1 MRLDINLAVAVIAA
15 LVGVLAF
22 FSNPRRPLN
31 RIFLMLS
38 IHAASWLVSR
48 GLIFN
53 SGDGLFWLR
62 ISAAI
67 GALFPLH
74 FWMVKEVVIER
85 WSSRERHY
93 AASMPWLLS
102 GIVLAVIPFTE
113 WFIPSV
119 STAEDRKWGLGY
131 SVYTVALIFCYAELI
146 RQTIFQIRRESG
158 VRKIELQLLLYGGCG
173 VAGGILVLMAIR
185 MGWEDLWWFRINPQ
199 PVAVLVFYTATV
211 IVMTTS
217 RVFDARQ
224 IVRVAVSWVILI
236 ASIAAFSHYVF
247 RYFRGLASEF
257 LALFIATSLSI
268 VFFSWLRLVLIR
280 LFEFYPEAE
289 AARQAAFAAAQKES
303 RIDRLDQSF
312 LSIIRGWGQSEIAVL
327 LHGAKGKLSGGGL
340 DLVREGAELSALSL
354 LRWATPERL
363 TREKPTPERQELARF
378 LEQHGLGVLVL
389 AEGPS
394 LTAVIGVGVGAS
406 RRPYTY
412 PQVTQLL
419 ELASIMESALERAHF
434 SAKVQ
439 HAEQLATVGLLGAS
453 MAHEIRN
460 PLVSIKTFVQLLPTH
475 YQDPAFRDKFFR
487 LIGSEV
493 SRIDQLTQQLLDLST
508 PRTYAATRQSLHA
521 VLQSSL
527 DLVTAKAADQGVE
540 VRTAFAADPDAVYT
554 DAAASRQV
562 MLNLCFNAIQAVEA
576 HESAERWIRI
586 ATRNTPAG
594 VEMTVTDSGPGI
606 APEMQQRL
614 FQPFQ
619 TTKSSGFGLGLAIC
633 RDILANLGATIT
645 VDPSVPAA
653 GATFRVVFPCQAS
666 SS

>member
-1 MRLDINLAVAVIAA
+1 MLVSPASFAAFAVSCVGLIIIWANPGRSVNRLVFSCSLHISAWLAFIHLAITSMEGLIWLRWATSLSALIPLHFFLVMEAVA
-15 LVGVLAF
+15 GKF
-22 FSNPRRPLN
+22 
-31 RIFLMLS
+31 
-38 IHAASWLVSR
+38 SR
-48 GLIFN
+48 GIRL
-53 SGDGLFWLR
+53 SWKSSLFWLLPSLVFLVLPFTHYFIPAQSTGQNRLYGPGYYIYIFGVLGLYISLGIFALRR
-62 ISAAI
+62 IRALSGGAKMTLQVWLGGGCASAATI
-67 GALFPLH
+67 LGLMLVNAVTHDPTYIRIQPF
-74 FWMVKEVVIER
+74 VVLVY
-85 WSSRERHY
+85 Y
-93 AASMPWLLS
+93 AATS
-102 GIVLAVIPFTE
+102 I
-113 WFIPSV
+113 
-119 STAEDRKWGLGY
+119 
-131 SVYTVALIFCYAELI
+131 
-146 RQTIFQIRRESG
+146 
-158 VRKIELQLLLYGGCG
+158 
-173 VAGGILVLMAIR
+173 AITTH
-185 MGWEDLWWFRINPQ
+185 RI
-199 PVAVLVFYTATV
+199 
-211 IVMTTS
+211 
-217 RVFDARQ
+217 FDARQ
-224 IVRVAVSWVILI
+224 LILIGGQKCFLVLVVAGLAFGLDRVLGHVLPEPFAFLLTTALMLGFASKLSSWLDFYFKFYPQATSARVACLQALKAEANIEKLELEFSKILKGWG
-236 ASIAAFSHYVF
+236 H
-247 RYFRGLASEF
+247 SEQV
-257 LALFIATSLSI
+257 FIACGQKSILRGSDSKVDLS
-268 VFFSWLRLVLIR
+268 VTLV
-280 LFEFYPEAE
+280 E
-289 AARQAAFAAAQKES
+289 
-303 RIDRLDQSF
+303 
-312 LSIIRGWGQSEIAVL
+312 L
-327 LHGAKGKLSGGGL
+327 LK
-340 DLVREGAELSALSL
+340 L

-363 TREKPTPERQELARF
+363 AREKPTPEREELARF
-378 LEQHGLGVLVL
+378 LERHGLGVLVL

-475 YQDPAFRDKFFR
+475 YQDAAFRDKFFR

-493 SRIDQLTQQLLDLST
+493 ARIDQLTQQLLDLSA
-508 PRTYAATRQSLHA
+508 PRSYAATRQSLHA

-540 VRTAFAADPDAVYT
+540 VRTVFAADPDAVYT

-576 HESAERWIRI
+576 HDCAERWIRI
-586 ATRNTPAG
+586 TTRNTVAG
-594 VEMTVTDSGPGI
+594 VEMAVTDSGPGI

-645 VDPSVPAA
+645 VDPSAPAA

>member
-1 MRLDINLAVAVIAA
+1 VI
-15 LVGVLAF
+15 VY
-22 FSNPRRPLN
+22 
-31 RIFLMLS
+31 
-38 IHAASWLVSR
+38 
-48 GLIFN
+48 
-53 SGDGLFWLR
+53 
-62 ISAAI
+62 
-67 GALFPLH
+67 
-74 FWMVKEVVIER
+74 
-85 WSSRERHY
+85 Y
-93 AASMPWLLS
+93 AATS
-102 GIVLAVIPFTE
+102 I
-113 WFIPSV
+113 
-119 STAEDRKWGLGY
+119 
-131 SVYTVALIFCYAELI
+131 
-146 RQTIFQIRRESG
+146 
-158 VRKIELQLLLYGGCG
+158 
-173 VAGGILVLMAIR
+173 AITTH
-185 MGWEDLWWFRINPQ
+185 RI
-199 PVAVLVFYTATV
+199 
-211 IVMTTS
+211 
-217 RVFDARQ
+217 FDARQ
-224 IVRVAVSWVILI
+224 LILIGVQKCLLVLVVAGLAFGLDSILGHVLPEPFAFLLTTALMLGFASKFSAWLDFYFNFYPQATAARVACLQALKAE
-236 ASIAAFSHYVF
+236 ASIEK
-247 RYFRGLASEF
+247 LE
-257 LALFIATSLSI
+257 
-268 VFFSWLRLVLIR
+268 
-280 LFEFYPEAE
+280 FEFSKILKGWGHSDEVFVAYG
-289 AARQAAFAAAQKES
+289 QKS
-303 RIDRLDQSF
+303 ISRHSDPRID
-312 LSIIRGWGQSEIAVL
+312 
-327 LHGAKGKLSGGGL
+327 LSGTL
-340 DLVREGAELSALSL
+340 VDLLKL

>member
-1 MRLDINLAVAVIAA
+1 M
-15 LVGVLAF
+15 
-22 FSNPRRPLN
+22 
-31 RIFLMLS
+31 
-38 IHAASWLVSR
+38 
-48 GLIFN
+48 FN
-53 SGDGLFWLR
+53 SSDGLYWLR
-62 ISAAI
+62 ISAAV
-67 GALFPLH
+67 GAFFPLH
-74 FWMVKEVVIER
+74 FWVIKEAVAEPKGSR
-85 WSSRERHY
+85 WW
-93 AASMPWLLS
+93 ASLSILPWCIS
-102 GIVLAVIPFTE
+102 GVVLAWLPFTG
-113 WFIPSV
+113 WFIPV
-119 STAEDRKWGLGY
+119 DSTSEDRRWGLGY
-131 SVYTVALIFCYAELI
+131 AFYAAALIFCYAELI
-146 RQTIFQIRRESG
+146 RQTVSQIRRESG

-173 VAGGILVLMAIR
+173 VAGGILVLMAVR
-185 MGWEDLWWFRINPQ
+185 MFWEDLSWYRVNPQ
-199 PVAVLVFYTATV
+199 ALAVLVFYTATV

-224 IVRVAVSWVILI
+224 IIRVAGSWLTIT
-236 ASIAAFSHYVF
+236 ASIAAFSHFIF
-247 RYFRGLASEF
+247 RALRFEISEF
-257 LALFIATSLSI
+257 LALFITTGLSI
-268 VFFSWLRLVLIR
+268 VFFSWLRLFLIR
-280 LFEFYPEAE
+280 FFHFYPEAE
-289 AARQAAFAAAQKES
+289 AARQAAFVASQRES
-303 RIDRLDQSF
+303 RIDKLEQCF
-312 LSIIRGWGQSEIAVL
+312 ISIIRGWGQSEVAIL
-327 LHGAKGKLSGGGL
+327 LHGAKGALSGCGL
-340 DLVREGAELSALSL
+340 DLARQGAELSALSL

-363 TREKPTPERQELARF
+363 AREKPSPERQELARF
-378 LEQHGLGVLVL
+378 LERHALGVLVI

-475 YQDPAFRDKFFR
+475 YQDPAFREKFFR

-493 SRIDQLTQQLLDLST
+493 SRIDQLTEQLLDLST
-508 PRTYAATRQSLHA
+508 PRTYTATRQSLHA
-521 VLQSSL
+521 GLLASL
-527 DLVTAKAADQGVE
+527 DLVTAKAADKGVE
-540 VRTAFAADPDAVYT
+540 VRTAFAAEPDAVYT
-554 DAAASRQV
+554 DAAAARQV

-576 HESAERWIRI
+576 HEGAERWIRI
-586 ATRNTPAG
+586 ATRNTTAG
-594 VEMTVTDSGPGI
+594 VELTVTDSGPGI

-645 VDPSVPAA
+645 VDPPVPAT

>member
-1 MRLDINLAVAVIAA
+1 
-15 LVGVLAF
+15 
-22 FSNPRRPLN
+22 
-31 RIFLMLS
+31 MLS
-38 IHAASWLVSR
+38 
-48 GLIFN
+48 G
-53 SGDGLFWLR
+53 
-62 ISAAI
+62 
-67 GALFPLH
+67 
-74 FWMVKEVVIER
+74 
-85 WSSRERHY
+85 
-93 AASMPWLLS
+93 S
-102 GIVLAVIPFTE
+102 GI
-113 WFIPSV
+113 
-119 STAEDRKWGLGY
+119 
-131 SVYTVALIFCYAELI
+131 
-146 RQTIFQIRRESG
+146 
-158 VRKIELQLLLYGGCG
+158 
-173 VAGGILVLMAIR
+173 
-185 MGWEDLWWFRINPQ
+185 DL
-199 PVAVLVFYTATV
+199 
-211 IVMTTS
+211 
-217 RVFDARQ
+217 ARQ
-224 IVRVAVSWVILI
+224 
-236 ASIAAFSHYVF
+236 
-247 RYFRGLASEF
+247 
-257 LALFIATSLSI
+257 
-268 VFFSWLRLVLIR
+268 
-280 LFEFYPEAE
+280 
-289 AARQAAFAAAQKES
+289 
-303 RIDRLDQSF
+303 
-312 LSIIRGWGQSEIAVL
+312 
-327 LHGAKGKLSGGGL
+327 
-340 DLVREGAELSALSL
+340 GAELSALSL

-363 TREKPTPERQELARF
+363 AREKPTPERQELARF

-475 YQDPAFRDKFFR
+475 YQDPAFREKFFR

-493 SRIDQLTQQLLDLST
+493 SRIDQLTEQLLDLST

-540 VRTAFAADPDAVYT
+540 LRTEFLADPDAVYT
-554 DAAASRQV
+554 DAAAARQV
-562 MLNLCFNAIQAVEA
+562 ILNLCFNAIQAVEA
-576 HESAERWIRI
+576 HASGERWIRI
-586 ATRNTPAG
+586 ATRNTAAG
-594 VEMTVTDSGPGI
+594 VEMVVTDNGPGI

>member
-1 MRLDINLAVAVIAA
+1 MRIEINFAVATIAA
-15 LVGVLAF
+15 AIGVLAF
-22 FSNPRRPLN
+22 FSNPKRLLN
-31 RIFLMLS
+31 RLFLALS
-38 IHAASWLVSR
+38 IHAALWLISR
-48 GLIFN
+48 GLMFK
-53 SGDGLFWLR
+53 SLDGLFWLR
-62 ISAAI
+62 ISAAV
-67 GALFPLH
+67 GAFFPLH
-74 FWMVKEVVIER
+74 FWVIKEAVADRLVSR
-85 WSSRERHY
+85 WRDPLSY
-93 AASMPWLLS
+93 VPWVGS
-102 GIVLAVIPFTE
+102 GIVLAVIPLTD
-113 WFIPSV
+113 WFIPSD
-119 STAEDRKWGLGY
+119 STSEDRRWGFGY
-131 SVYTVALIFCYAELI
+131 GIYTATLIFCYAELI
-146 RQTIFQIRRESG
+146 RQTISQMRRESG

-173 VAGGILVLMAIR
+173 VAGGILLLMAIR
-185 MGWEDLWWFRINPQ
+185 IVWEDLLWFRFNPQ
-199 PVAVLVFYTATV
+199 AVAVLVFYTTTV
-211 IVMTTS
+211 VVMTTS

-224 IVRVAVSWVILI
+224 IVRVAGSWITLV
-236 ASIAAFSHYVF
+236 ASIAVFSHYIF
-247 RYFRGLASEF
+247 RVLQTLVSEF
-257 LALFIATSLSI
+257 FALFFTTVLAIA
-268 VFFSWLRLVLIR
+268 FFSWLRLLLIR

-289 AARQAAFAAAQKES
+289 AARQAAFVAAQRES
-303 RIDRLDQSF
+303 RVDKLEQSF
-312 LSIIRGWGQSEIAVL
+312 ASIIRGWGKSEVAIL
-327 LHGAKGKLSGGGL
+327 LHGTKGMLSGAGL
-340 DLVREGAELSALSL
+340 DFALQGAELSALSL

-363 TREKPTPERQELARF
+363 AREKPTPERQELARF
-378 LEQHGLGVLVL
+378 LERHGLGVLVI

-394 LTAVIGVGVGAS
+394 LTAVIGVGVAAS

-412 PQVTQLL
+412 PQVTQLM

-475 YQDPAFRDKFFR
+475 YQDPAFREKFFR

-493 SRIDQLTQQLLDLST
+493 SRIDQLTEQLLDLST
-508 PRTYAATRQSLHA
+508 PRTYSATRQSLHA

-527 DLVTAKAADQGVE
+527 DLVAAKAADKGVE
-540 VRTAFAADPDAVYT
+540 VRTGFLAEPDVVYT
-554 DAAASRQV
+554 DAAAARQV

-576 HESAERWIRI
+576 HDSADRWIRI
-586 ATRNTPAG
+586 TTRNTATG
-594 VEMTVTDSGPGI
+594 VEMVVTDNGPGI

-645 VDPSVPAA
+645 VDPSAPAA

>member
-1 MRLDINLAVAVIAA
+1 MTLQV
-15 LVGVLAF
+15 
-22 FSNPRRPLN
+22 
-31 RIFLMLS
+31 
-38 IHAASWLVSR
+38 WL
-48 GLIFN
+48 G
-53 SGDGLFWLR
+53 GGCA
-62 ISAAI
+62 SAATI
-67 GALFPLH
+67 LGLMWVNAVTHDPTYIRVQPF
-74 FWMVKEVVIER
+74 VVIVY
-85 WSSRERHY
+85 Y
-93 AASMPWLLS
+93 AATS
-102 GIVLAVIPFTE
+102 I
-113 WFIPSV
+113 
-119 STAEDRKWGLGY
+119 
-131 SVYTVALIFCYAELI
+131 
-146 RQTIFQIRRESG
+146 
-158 VRKIELQLLLYGGCG
+158 
-173 VAGGILVLMAIR
+173 AITTH
-185 MGWEDLWWFRINPQ
+185 RI
-199 PVAVLVFYTATV
+199 
-211 IVMTTS
+211 
-217 RVFDARQ
+217 FDARQ
-224 IVRVAVSWVILI
+224 LILIGVQKCLLVLVVAGLAFGLDSILGHVLPEPFAFLLTTALMLGFASKFSAWLDFYFNFYPQATAARVACLQALKAE
-236 ASIAAFSHYVF
+236 ASIEK
-247 RYFRGLASEF
+247 LE
-257 LALFIATSLSI
+257 
-268 VFFSWLRLVLIR
+268 
-280 LFEFYPEAE
+280 FEFSKILKGWGHSDEVFVAYG
-289 AARQAAFAAAQKES
+289 QKS
-303 RIDRLDQSF
+303 ISRHSDPRID
-312 LSIIRGWGQSEIAVL
+312 
-327 LHGAKGKLSGGGL
+327 LSGTL
-340 DLVREGAELSALSL
+340 VDLLKL

-378 LEQHGLGVLVL
+378 LEHHGLGVLVL

>member
-1 MRLDINLAVAVIAA
+1 M
-15 LVGVLAF
+15 LAF
-22 FSNPRRPLN
+22 ASKLN
-31 RIFLMLS
+31 SVLDYYFKFYPQAT
-38 IHAASWLVSR
+38 AA
-48 GLIFN
+48 
-53 SGDGLFWLR
+53 
-62 ISAAI
+62 
-67 GALFPLH
+67 
-74 FWMVKEVVIER
+74 
-85 WSSRERHY
+85 
-93 AASMPWLLS
+93 
-102 GIVLAVIPFTE
+102 
-113 WFIPSV
+113 
-119 STAEDRKWGLGY
+119 
-131 SVYTVALIFCYAELI
+131 
-146 RQTIFQIRRESG
+146 
-158 VRKIELQLLLYGGCG
+158 
-173 VAGGILVLMAIR
+173 
-185 MGWEDLWWFRINPQ
+185 
-199 PVAVLVFYTATV
+199 
-211 IVMTTS
+211 
-217 RVFDARQ
+217 
-224 IVRVAVSWVILI
+224 RVACLQ
-236 ASIAAFSHYVF
+236 
-247 RYFRGLASEF
+247 
-257 LALFIATSLSI
+257 ALKA
-268 VFFSWLRLVLIR
+268 
-280 LFEFYPEAE
+280 
-289 AARQAAFAAAQKES
+289 ES
-303 RIDRLDQSF
+303 RIDKLESDFSRILK
-312 LSIIRGWGQSEIAVL
+312 GWGQTEDVLIAYGDKVVTNHSEPKYDLAV
-327 LHGAKGKLSGGGL
+327 
-340 DLVREGAELSALSL
+340 ALIDALRL

-363 TREKPTPERQELARF
+363 AREKPTPERQELARF
-378 LEQHGLGVLVL
+378 LEQQGLGVLVL

-394 LTAVIGVGVGAS
+394 LTAVIGVGVAAS

-475 YQDPAFRDKFFR
+475 YQDPAFREKFFR

-493 SRIDQLTQQLLDLST
+493 CRIDQLTEQLLDLST

-527 DLVTAKAADQGVE
+527 DLVTAKAADKGVE
-540 VRTAFAADPDAVYT
+540 IKTAFAADPDAVYT
-554 DAAASRQV
+554 DASAARQV

-576 HESAERWIRI
+576 HEGAARWIRI
-586 ATRNTPAG
+586 ATRNTATG
-594 VEMTVTDSGPGI
+594 VEMAVTDSGPGI